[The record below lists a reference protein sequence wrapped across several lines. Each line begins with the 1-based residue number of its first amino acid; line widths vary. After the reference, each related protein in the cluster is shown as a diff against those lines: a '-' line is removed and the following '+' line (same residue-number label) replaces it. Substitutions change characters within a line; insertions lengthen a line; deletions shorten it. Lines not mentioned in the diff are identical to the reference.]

1 MNKYTRILPVLL
13 LFCGVCFL
21 ASADRGRFELKKKI
35 TLNIN
40 PENNLR
46 NAVAFNLKSG
56 LVYKGSNLMKQET
69 FGNSIVRDVV
79 VTYKKGNTIY
89 ILPYKQR
96 ISIPQY
102 SQDEGSKMT
111 IRLKK

>member
-1 MNKYTRILPVLL
+1 MNTYTRILLVVM
-13 LFCGVCFL
+13 LFCGVGLL
-21 ASADRGRFELKKKI
+21 ASADMGRFELKEKI

-46 NAVAFNLKSG
+46 SAVAFNLKSG
-56 LVYKGSNLMKQET
+56 IVYKGSTLMRQEVI
-69 FGNSIVRDVV
+69 GNSIISDVMIS
-79 VTYKKGNTIY
+79 YKKGNTIY

-96 ISIPQY
+96 ISIPEY
-102 SQDEGSKMT
+102 SKNEGSKLT

>member
-1 MNKYTRILPVLL
+1 MNKYTKISLVVF
-13 LFCGVCFL
+13 LFCGVGLL
-21 ASADRGRFELKKKI
+21 ASADRGRFDLKKKI

-40 PENNLR
+40 PDNNIK
-46 NAVAFNLKSG
+46 NAIAFNLKSG
-56 LVYKGSNLMKQET
+56 IVYKGSNLMKQEVV
-69 FGNSIVRDVV
+69 GNSIISDVLIS
-79 VTYKKGNTIY
+79 YKKGNTIY

-102 SQDEGSKMT
+102 SKNEGSKLT

>member
-1 MNKYTRILPVLL
+1 MNKYTRISLVIL
-13 LFCGVCFL
+13 LFCGVGLF
-21 ASADRGRFELKKKI
+21 ASADRGRFDLKKKI
-35 TLNIN
+35 ILNIN

-56 LVYKGSNLMKQET
+56 LVYKGSTLMKQET
-69 FGNSIVRDVV
+69 VGNAIISDVLIS
-79 VTYKKGNTIY
+79 YKKGNTIY

-102 SQDEGSKMT
+102 SKNEGSKLT

>member
-1 MNKYTRILPVLL
+1 MNKYTRILPVIL
-13 LFCGVCFL
+13 LFCGVCLL
-21 ASADRGRFELKKKI
+21 ASADRGRFDLKKKI

-46 NAVAFNLKSG
+46 SAVAFNLKSG
-56 LVYKGSNLMKQET
+56 LVYKGSTLMKQET
-69 FGNSIVRDVV
+69 VGNSIISDVMIS
-79 VTYKKGNTIY
+79 YKKGNTIY

-96 ISIPQY
+96 VSIPKY
-102 SQDEGSKMT
+102 SKNEGSKLT